1 MISLILTGVWAL
13 LVSVTG
19 WVGHI
24 VPGMAAQL
32 PAPAAIEQ
40 QAPEDLA
47 KKAFAATNAGDF
59 ATAENYWTQ
68 LIDRL
73 PENAALW
80 SNRGN
85 SRVSQNKLEAAIAD
99 YNKAIELAPS
109 APDPY
114 LNRGTALEGQG
125 QYEAAIADYNRVL
138 ELDPRDAAGYNNRGN
153 AEAGLGQWE
162 AAVADYRQAADI
174 APDYAFARANCA
186 LALYQ
191 TGQREQAFRT
201 MRNLVRKYPKFPDM
215 RAALTAVL
223 WEKGQRGEAES
234 NWVAVVGLDSRYK
247 DINWVASVR
256 RWPPK
261 MVSALDKFLH
271 LQ

>member
-1 MISLILTGVWAL
+1 MSLILSGVWAL
-13 LVSVTG
+13 LVSVAG

-24 VPGMAAQL
+24 VPEMPAPV
-32 PAPAAIEQ
+32 PAPAAIQQ
-40 QAPEDLA
+40 QAPDALA
-47 KKAFAATNAGDF
+47 KKAFEATNAGDF

-68 LIDRL
+68 LIDQF
-73 PENAALW
+73 PDSAALW

-85 SRVSQNKLEAAIAD
+85 SRVSQNKLEAAIGD
-99 YNKAIELAPS
+99 YKKAIELAPG

-114 LNRGTALEGQG
+114 LNRGTALEGLG

-153 AEAGLGQWE
+153 AEAGLGRWE
-162 AAVADYRQAADI
+162 AALADYRQAANL
-174 APDYAFARANCA
+174 APDYAFARANWA

-191 TGQREQAFRT
+191 TGHTEEAIRT

-215 RAALTAVL
+215 RAALTAAL
-223 WEKGQRGEAES
+223 WQQGQFGEAES
-234 NWVAVVGLDSRYK
+234 NWVAVVGLDSRYR

>member
-1 MISLILTGVWAL
+1 MISLILSGVWAL
-13 LVSVTG
+13 LVSVAS
-19 WVGHI
+19 WVGQI
-24 VPGMAAQL
+24 VPGMPALL

-40 QAPEDLA
+40 QAPDNLA

-73 PENAALW
+73 PNNAALW

-99 YNKAIELAPS
+99 YNKAIFLAPD

-114 LNRGTALEGQG
+114 LNRGAALE
-125 QYEAAIADYNRVL
+125 
-138 ELDPRDAAGYNNRGN
+138 
-153 AEAGLGQWE
+153 GLGQWQ
-162 AAVADYRQAADI
+162 AALTDYRQAADI
-174 APDYAFARANCA
+174 APDYAFARANYA

-191 TGQREQAFRT
+191 TGQTEEAIRT

-223 WEKGQRGEAES
+223 WEQGQRGEAES

-261 MVSALDKFLH
+261 MVSALNKFLH